1 MKRCPN
7 CLVIFHSGLAVQS
20 VFGGGCPVCNT
31 QLSQAPLCE
40 GFDGT
45 VQSCLDGH
53 VVPAHPAYYRDLLEE
68 AVLLATKEGAD
79 YYYLPISSEYLV
91 VQPGGRVASGGREF
105 KSGPV
110 AEARRLHVER
120 SQIVRDYY

>member
-7 CLVIFHSGLAVQS
+7 CLAIFHSGLALREVW
-20 VFGGGCPVCNT
+20 GGGCPVCST
-31 QLSQAPLCE
+31 QLSQAPLFE

-45 VQSCLDGH
+45 APSCLEGH
-53 VVPAHPAYYRDLLEE
+53 VVPAHPEHYRDLLEE
-68 AVLLATKEGAD
+68 AVLLASKEGTD
-79 YYYLPISSEYLV
+79 YYYLPLSRGYLAV
-91 VQPGGRVASGGREF
+91 LPGGRVASGGREF
-105 KSGPV
+105 RSGPV